1 MKIQSGTIK
10 KYYLFII
17 QVTVA
22 TTLLLP
28 LGAPVTQAG
37 NYAPMLSQFIAQHNF
52 SDEATKGLFS
62 YLYNNMPDNLKQ
74 QILAKYSEAFTKEK
88 SAITKDRIIQITNAL
103 MPPQMNA
110 NLKNEINREIQKF
123 IIYQSSVRK

>member
-1 MKIQSGTIK
+1 MKIQSAANK
-10 KYYLFII
+10 KYFLFIVK
-17 QVTVA
+17 VTVA
-22 TTLLLP
+22 IALLFQVST
-28 LGAPVTQAG
+28 ASAQTG

-52 SDEATKGLFS
+52 NDEAAKGLFS
-62 YLYNNMPDNLKQ
+62 YLYYNMPDNLKQ
-74 QILAKYSEAFTKEK
+74 EILTKYGEAFTKEK

-103 MPPQMNA
+103 MPSQMNA